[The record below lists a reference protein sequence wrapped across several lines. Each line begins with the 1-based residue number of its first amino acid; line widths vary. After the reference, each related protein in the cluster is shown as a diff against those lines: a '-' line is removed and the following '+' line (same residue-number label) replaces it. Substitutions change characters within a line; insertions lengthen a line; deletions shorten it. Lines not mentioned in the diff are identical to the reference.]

1 MYEVVC
7 PDGRVRHTPYAEPED
22 AEAYAH
28 FANRAGD
35 GELVIGAS
43 CEPNLLVSPA
53 CGVAP
58 PGDIHV
64 HWARVVE
71 TGKPLLASCPVC
83 GAWPTM
89 PEVPTVVV
97 RRLSPSVTRDVVVDV
112 PCPGCPAAL
121 TYFADTGFVCCFT
134 PNQPLTVRN
143 VKSRRAS

>member
-7 PDGRVRHTPYAEPED
+7 PDGHVRHTPYVDPED
-22 AEAYAH
+22 AEAYAR

-35 GELVIGAS
+35 GELVIGVP
-43 CEPNLLVSPA
+43 CEPNLPISPA

-58 PGDIHV
+58 PGDIQA
-64 HWARVVE
+64 HWVRVVE

-89 PEVPTVVV
+89 PEEPAVIA
-97 RRLSPSVTRDVVVDV
+97 RRLSPSVTRNVVVDV
-112 PCPGCPAAL
+112 SCPECPAVL